1 MKLKTYFKKYTAV
14 IFILA
19 FIALILADPE
29 VCTSGVAEG
38 IIISGRIIIPSLF
51 PFTACVL
58 FLSGSGALSPFRY
71 LSPVTKR
78 IFNINGELFAI
89 MLLSCIGGYPIGAKL
104 LNEAVDNK
112 KISPENA
119 GIMLNYCVNAG
130 PAFVIIAV
138 GSGVL
143 GSKPAG
149 TVLFAA
155 HLASSLIIGVL
166 CGFFIKPQNGIN
178 KQSII
183 RHNAADCFVYS
194 VSSAASSVLG
204 ICGYVIF
211 FSAVN
216 AYLNCYSEN
225 FPFLK
230 YAKAFFEVTNAV
242 YSAKSIEVMAFLL
255 GFAGISIWCQVLSVG
270 KSLKINLFVFAAVRA
285 VHGAVSAIIT
295 RLLIKIFNITVFVSS
310 AVRYKPFYGGGA
322 LGFSM
327 LVMVIILIISIFNK
341 KSTGKI
347 LDDIV

>member
-211 FSAVN
+211 FFRSKRIFK
-216 AYLNCYSEN
+216 LLFRKFS
-225 FPFLK
+225 FLK
-230 YAKAFFEVTNAV
+230 IC
-242 YSAKSIEVMAFLL
+242 KSIF
-255 GFAGISIWCQVLSVG
+255 
-270 KSLKINLFVFAAVRA
+270 
-285 VHGAVSAIIT
+285 
-295 RLLIKIFNITVFVSS
+295 
-310 AVRYKPFYGGGA
+310 
-322 LGFSM
+322 
-327 LVMVIILIISIFNK
+327 
-341 KSTGKI
+341 
-347 LDDIV
+347 